1 MSSNDKKSIIVVE
14 DEPSLVF
21 TLKDTL
27 ENEGYNVHVVE
38 EGSTAVENVQRI
50 NPDLMLLDLMLP
62 GKSGYDICREV
73 RELNYTFPIIMLTAR
88 DQEIDKVTGLNIGA
102 DDYITKPFGVK
113 ELLARINARLRRANT
128 YTSKSALTD
137 RLVLDPVV
145 INLKESTVQKPDE
158 EPVVL
163 TARDQE
169 IDKVTGLNI
178 GADDYITKP
187 FGVKELLARINARLR
202 RANTYTSKSALT
214 DRLVL
219 DPVVIN
225 LKESTVQKPDE
236 EPVVLTAREVEL
248 IRYLIP
254 RANEPV
260 TRDELL
266 EKVWRYEFSTNTR
279 TVDVHISKLRAKIEM
294 HPDDPRYLVTLH
306 GVGYMLKMG

>member
-113 ELLARINARLRRANT
+113 ELLARINARLRRVNT

-137 RLVLDPVV
+137 KLVLDPVV
-145 INLKESTVQKPDE
+145 INLKESTVQKPD
-158 EPVVL
+158 
-163 TARDQE
+163 
-169 IDKVTGLNI
+169 G
-178 GADDYITKP
+178 
-187 FGVKELLARINARLR
+187 
-202 RANTYTSKSALT
+202 
-214 DRLVL
+214 
-219 DPVVIN
+219 
-225 LKESTVQKPDE
+225 